1 MGPDPLRGDLRVA
14 GTVHVVG
21 AGVAGLSCA
30 VRVARAGRRVRLYE
44 AAGQAG
50 GRCRSFHDA
59 ALDRLIDNGNHL
71 LLSGNRAAMAY
82 LNDIGAADSLAGP
95 ARAEFP
101 FLDLE
106 NGLTWTLRPGAGP
119 IPWWIF
125 SSRRRVPDSRP
136 GDYLGGLRFALAG
149 AGATVAECLDTAR
162 PLYRR
167 FWEPLAVAVLNAP
180 ADEGAAALLWPVLRE
195 TFGRGEAAC
204 RPRIAATGLSR
215 SFVDPALSL
224 LGVLG
229 CPVRFNSRVRAM
241 TLADDRVSGLEAG
254 GGAVAVEASDAVVLA
269 VPPTVAA
276 GLIPGLEA
284 PKESRAIVN
293 GHFRL
298 DRERPGVSIVGLVG
312 GVSQWLFRRADMAS
326 VTVSAAG
333 ALIDESAEVIAARL
347 WPEVARALDLGD
359 APLPPWRIVKE
370 KRATFAQVPAEAARR
385 PGTRTAWRN
394 LFLAGDWTAT
404 GLPATIEGAVRSGHA
419 AAAVLVGGAKT

>member
-1 MGPDPLRGDLRVA
+1 MAD
-14 GTVHVVG
+14 TVHVVG
-21 AGVAGLSCA
+21 AGIAGLSCA
-30 VRVARAGRRVRLYE
+30 VRLARAGRRVRLYE

-71 LLSGNRAAMAY
+71 LLSGNRAALAY
-82 LNDIGAADSLAGP
+82 LEEIGAADSLAGP

-106 NGLTWTLRPGAGP
+106 SGLAWTLRPSAGS

-125 SSRRRVPDSRP
+125 SSRSRVPDSRP
-136 GDYLGGLRFALAG
+136 GDYLRGLRFAHAG
-149 AGATVAECLDTAR
+149 TAATVADCLDTTR

-204 RPRIAATGLSR
+204 RPRIAAAGLSQ

-224 LGVLG
+224 LGMLG
-229 CPVRFNSRVRAM
+229 CPVRFSSRVRAM
-241 TLADDRVSGLEAG
+241 TLAGDRVSGLDLG
-254 GGAVAVEASDAVVLA
+254 GDAVTIEASDAVVLA
-269 VPPTVAA
+269 TPPTVAA
-276 GLIPGLEA
+276 SLVPGLEA

-298 DRERPGVSIVGLVG
+298 DRKRPGVSIVGLVG
-312 GVSQWLFRRADMAS
+312 GTSQWLFRRGDTAS

-333 ALIDESAEVIAARL
+333 ALIDEPSEVIAARL

-359 APLPPWRIVKE
+359 APLPPYRIVKE
-370 KRATFAQVPAEAARR
+370 KRATFAQVPAGAARR

-394 LFLAGDWTAT
+394 LFLSGDWTGT

-419 AAAVLVGGAKT
+419 AAAVLFAGANA

>member
-1 MGPDPLRGDLRVA
+1 MA

-30 VRVARAGRRVRLYE
+30 VRLARAGRRVRVYE

-59 ALDRLIDNGNHL
+59 ALDRVVDNGNHL
-71 LLSGNRAAMAY
+71 LLSGNRAALAY
-82 LNDIGAADSLAGP
+82 LDDIGAADSLAGP

-106 NGLTWTLRPGAGP
+106 SGLAWTLRPGAGS

-136 GDYLGGLRFALAG
+136 GDYLRGLRFAFAG
-149 AGATVAECLDTAR
+149 AGATVADCLDTAR

-204 RPRIAATGLSR
+204 RPRIAAAGLSR

-229 CPVRFNSRVRAM
+229 CPVRFNNRVRAM
-241 TLADDRVSGLEAG
+241 TLADDRVSGLDAG
-254 GGAVAVEASDAVVLA
+254 GDAVAVEASDAVVLA
-269 VPPTVAA
+269 VPPAVAA
-276 GLIPGLEA
+276 GLIPGLDA
-284 PKESRAIVN
+284 PRESRAIVN

-312 GVSQWLFRRADMAS
+312 SVSQWLFRRADIAS

-333 ALIDESAEVIAARL
+333 ALIEEPAEVIAARL

-359 APLPPWRIVKE
+359 APLPPCRIVKE

-394 LFLAGDWTAT
+394 LLLAGDWIGT

-419 AAAVLVGGAKT
+419 AAAVLSGGAKT

>member
-1 MGPDPLRGDLRVA
+1 M
-14 GTVHVVG
+14 VG

-30 VRVARAGRRVRLYE
+30 ARLARAGRRVCLYE

-71 LLSGNRAAMAY
+71 LLSGNRAALSY
-82 LNDIGAADSLAGP
+82 LDDIGAADSLAGP
-95 ARAEFP
+95 LRAEFP
-101 FLDLE
+101 FLDLQS
-106 NGLTWTLRPGAGP
+106 GLAWTLRPGAGP

-125 SSRRRVPDSRP
+125 SPRRRVPDSRP
-136 GDYLGGLRFALAG
+136 GDYLRGLRFAWSG
-149 AGATVAECLDTAR
+149 AGATVADCLDGTR

-180 ADEGAAALLWPVLRE
+180 ADEGAATLLWPVLRE

-204 RPRIAATGLSR
+204 RPRIAAEGLSQ

-224 LGVLG
+224 LAARD
-229 CPVRFNSRVRAM
+229 CPVRFNNRLRAM
-241 TLADDRVSGLEAG
+241 VLDGDRVSGLDAG
-254 GGAVAVEASDAVVLA
+254 GDAVPVEASDSVVLA
-269 VPPTVAA
+269 VPPAAAA
-276 GLIPGLEA
+276 GLVPGLET
-284 PKESRAIVN
+284 PRESRSIVN

-298 DRERPGVSIVGLVG
+298 EGEGPGVSIVGLVG
-312 GVSQWLFRRADMAS
+312 GLSQWLFRRADIAS

-333 ALIDESAEVIAARL
+333 ALIEEPAEVIAARL

-359 APLPPWRIVKE
+359 APLPRHRIVKE

-394 LFLAGDWTAT
+394 LFLAGDWTET

-419 AAAVLVGGAKT
+419 AATLAARSNT

>member
-1 MGPDPLRGDLRVA
+1 MA

-21 AGVAGLSCA
+21 AGLAGLSCA
-30 VRVARAGRRVRLYE
+30 VRLARAGRRVRVYE

-82 LNDIGAADSLAGP
+82 LDDIGASDSLAGP
-95 ARAEFP
+95 PSAEFR
-101 FLDLE
+101 FVDLE
-106 NGLTWTLRPGAGP
+106 SGLAWTLRPGAGP

-136 GDYLGGLRFALAG
+136 GDYLRALRFAFAG
-149 AGATVAECLDTAR
+149 AGATVADCLDTAR

-180 ADEGAAALLWPVLRE
+180 PDEGAAALLWPVLRE

-204 RPRIAATGLSR
+204 RPRIAAAGLSR
-215 SFVDPALSL
+215 SFVEPALSL

-229 CPVRFNSRVRAM
+229 CPIRFNARVRAM
-241 TLADDRVSGLEAG
+241 TLAGDRVSGLDAG
-254 GGAVAVEASDAVVLA
+254 GGAVVVEASDAVVLA
-269 VPPTVAA
+269 VPPAAAA

-284 PKESRAIVN
+284 PRESRAIVN

-312 GVSQWLFRRADMAS
+312 GVSQWLFRRADIAS

-333 ALIDESAEVIAARL
+333 ALIEESAEVIAARL

-359 APLPPWRIVKE
+359 APLPRCRIVKE

-394 LFLAGDWTAT
+394 LFLAGDWTGT

-419 AAAVLVGGAKT
+419 AAAVLSVGANT

>member
-1 MGPDPLRGDLRVA
+1 M
-14 GTVHVVG
+14 
-21 AGVAGLSCA
+21 
-30 VRVARAGRRVRLYE
+30 RLYE

-50 GRCRSFHDA
+50 GRCRSFYDA

-71 LLSGNRAAMAY
+71 LLSGNRAAAAY

-106 NGLTWTLRPGAGP
+106 SGLTWTLRPGAGP

-136 GDYLGGLRFALAG
+136 SEYLRGLRFALAG
-149 AGATVAECLDTAR
+149 AGATVADCLDTAR

-204 RPRIAATGLSR
+204 RPRIAAAGLSR
-215 SFVDPALSL
+215 SFVSPALSL

-229 CPVRFNSRVRAM
+229 CPVRFNSRLRAM
-241 TLADDRVSGLEAG
+241 ALTGDRVSGFNLG
-254 GGAVAVEASDAVVLA
+254 GEDVVVEASDTVILA

-276 GLIPGLEA
+276 GLVPGLEA
-284 PKESRAIVN
+284 PRESRAIVN

-298 DRERPGVSIVGLVG
+298 DRERPGVSIIGLVG
-312 GVSQWLFRRADMAS
+312 GVSQWLFRRADIAS

-333 ALIDESAEVIAARL
+333 ALIDEPAEVIAARL

-370 KRATFAQVPAEAARR
+370 KRATFAQAPAEAARR

-394 LFLAGDWTAT
+394 LVLAGDWTAT

-419 AAAVLVGGAKT
+419 AAAAVLSGGAKT